1 MTVSAD
7 EIERIVRDVMSR
19 LASERSAAAKPENKA
34 KEPETPKPIEPPK
47 PTAPA
52 ASELVLET
60 KVVTLAEVQGR
71 LVGIQQLIVAERAIV
86 TPAVRDLLRE
96 KKVGLV
102 RRSAA
107 AQAAGAQAS
116 GSASGRTIVVAAV
129 DAKAAVGSL
138 VRELRSQGCKIE
150 ELAQAGLE
158 AAVRELSDEVAK
170 SGAVGLLVCEEPE
183 AALIALNRRSGIRAV
198 GGDDVAAIERSAKA
212 VGANAFVVRGSK
224 VGGLQVKRWLAAAA
238 RQASSA
244 PSKLA
249 ELLK

>member
-19 LASERSAAAKPENKA
+19 LASERPAAAKPGNEA
-34 KEPETPKPIEPPK
+34 KEAETPKP
-47 PTAPA
+47 A
-52 ASELVLET
+52 AATVGELVLET

-71 LVGIQQLIVAERAIV
+71 LVGIKQLSVVERAII
-86 TPAVRDLLRE
+86 TPAVRDLLRD

-102 RRSAA
+102 RR
-107 AQAAGAQAS
+107 AAGTQA
-116 GSASGRTIVVAAV
+116 GGVASGRTIVVAAV
-129 DAKAAVGSL
+129 DAKTVVAGL
-138 VRELRSQGCKIE
+138 VRDLRSQGCKLE
-150 ELAQAGLE
+150 ELAQAGLA
-158 AAVRELSDEVAK
+158 AAVRELGDEVAK
-170 SGAVGLLVCEEPE
+170 SGAIGLLVCDEPE

-198 GGDDVAAIERSAKA
+198 GGDDVASIERSAKA

-238 RQASSA
+238 RQATSV
-244 PSKLA
+244 PTKLT

>member
-19 LASERSAAAKPENKA
+19 LAGERPAAAKEAETPKQV
-34 KEPETPKPIEPPK
+34 ETPKP
-47 PTAPA
+47 AVPA
-52 ASELVLET
+52 VNELVLEA

-71 LVGIQQLIVAERAIV
+71 LVGIKQLNVTERAVV

-102 RRSAA
+102 RR
-107 AQAAGAQAS
+107 AAGAQAS
-116 GSASGRTIVVAAV
+116 GIATGRVIVVAAT

-138 VRELRSQGCKIE
+138 VRDLRSQGCKVE
-150 ELAQAGLE
+150 ELAQAGLV
-158 AAVRELSDEVAK
+158 AAVRELGDEVAK

-183 AALIALNRRSGIRAV
+183 AALIALNRRSGLRAV
-198 GGDDVAAIERSAKA
+198 GGDDVAAIERAAKA

-238 RQASSA
+238 RQTSTV
-244 PSKLA
+244 PTKLA

>member
-1 MTVSAD
+1 MNVTAD

-19 LASERSAAAKPENKA
+19 LASERPAAL
-34 KEPETPKPIEPPK
+34 KEAETPKQAEAPK
-47 PTAPA
+47 PATAA
-52 ASELVLET
+52 ASELVLEA
-60 KVVTLAEVQGR
+60 KVVTLADLQGR
-71 LVGIQQLIVAERAIV
+71 LVGIKQLVVTERAVI

-102 RRSAA
+102 RRM
-107 AQAAGAQAS
+107 AGAQAAA
-116 GSASGRTIVVAAV
+116 SATGRTIVVAATE
-129 DAKAAVGSL
+129 AKVAVGGL
-138 VRELRSQGCKIE
+138 VRELRELGCKLE
-150 ELAQAGLE
+150 ELAQAGLV
-158 AAVRELSDEVAK
+158 AAVRELGDEVAK

-198 GGDDVAAIERSAKA
+198 GGDDVAAIERAAKA

-238 RQASSA
+238 RQASTA
-244 PSKLA
+244 PAKLA